1 MTNDIF
7 YAILKLV
14 SGEELIS
21 KVCAFIEN
29 NEVLIVLDSP
39 IIVNIM
45 NVPNI
50 KTPLVKV
57 EPWLSLSESETHI
70 INRKYVITMNEIK
83 DLSLIRIHQQY
94 LHNTNKKTNQTNIT
108 PGMGYVSSIKDARI
122 SLEELYQSQD
132 SHSKFE

>member
-1 MTNDIF
+1 
-7 YAILKLV
+7 
-14 SGEELIS
+14 
-21 KVCAFIEN
+21 
-29 NEVLIVLDSP
+29 
-39 IIVNIM
+39 
-45 NVPNI
+45 
-50 KTPLVKV
+50 
-57 EPWLSLSESETHI
+57 
-70 INRKYVITMNEIK
+70 MNEIK

>member
-1 MTNDIF
+1 MTTDIF

-70 INRKYVITMNEIK
+70 INRKNVITMNEIK

>member
-14 SGEELIS
+14 TGEELIS

-29 NEVLIVLDSP
+29 DEVLIVLDNP
-39 IIVNIM
+39 IIINMMQI
-45 NVPNI
+45 PNI

-57 EPWLSLSESETHI
+57 QPWISLIDDQTHI
-70 INRKYVITMNEIK
+70 INRKHIVSMNEIK
-83 DLSLIRIHQQY
+83 DKSLIKMHHQYIQ
-94 LHNTNKKTNQTNIT
+94 NKDSETNQTNIT
-108 PGMGYVSSIKDARI
+108 SGMGYISTIKDARKK
-122 SLEELYQSQD
+122 LETLYQSKD